1 MDESIDHLRRTGL
14 LTLGSRLRRLGE
26 RVQGDTQEILGAWD
40 SRVATPWHP
49 LLNLL
54 DHEGPQTIGQISAG
68 LGLAQPGITR
78 SVAGLEEIGLVR
90 VTQSDTDRRLRH
102 VALTEEGR
110 DFVARAR
117 AEVWPLVNHAVA
129 DLCEGIGPELLEM
142 IETLEDRLSDR
153 PLRLRTGED
162 PS

>member
-1 MDESIDHLRRTGL
+1 MNEFSDPLRATGL

-26 RVQGDTQEILGAWD
+26 RLQGDTQDILGAWD
-40 SRVATPWHP
+40 DRVATPWHP

-54 DHEGPQTIGQISAG
+54 DRHGAQTIGQISAA

-78 SVAGLEEIGLVR
+78 SVAGLEEIGLVA

-117 AEVWPLVNHAVA
+117 AEVWPLVDRAVA
-129 DLCEGIGPELLEM
+129 DLCDGIGPEVLKM